1 MTTAVEREP
10 SRIRALD
17 ERTVC
22 AAFQVT
28 VRDFADR
35 TALRTRGDDVSIT
48 WAQYADRVRR
58 TAAGLAGLGIERG
71 RTVALML
78 NNRPEFHIVDAAAM
92 HLGATPF
99 SIYNTYAVEQIEH
112 LIRDAET
119 TVVVTESAYLDRV
132 MKVRDACPHLEHV
145 VDVDCSGRDGTLTLD
160 ELARRA
166 PEDFD
171 FEATWRA
178 VEPDDTLTLIYTSG
192 TTGPPKGVQLTHAN
206 ILAAGQTAEE
216 IIEFPADPRIVS
228 YLPMAHIGER
238 ARSHY
243 LPALFGSTVTCC
255 PNPHEVIGYL
265 PEVRPTW
272 FFAVPRI
279 YEKLKSAIEAGA
291 AAEQDGK

>member
-1 MTTAVEREP
+1 MTTTVERQP
-10 SRIRALD
+10 SRFRALE
-17 ERTVC
+17 ERTLC
-22 AAFQVT
+22 AAFQT
-28 VRDFADR
+28 TARDFADR
-35 TALRTRGDDVSIT
+35 PAVRTKGDEVSFT
-48 WAQYADRVRR
+48 WREYADRVRR
-58 TAAGLAGLGIERG
+58 LAAGLAGLGVERG

-78 NNRPEFHIVDAAAM
+78 TNRPEFHFVDAAAM
-92 HLGATPF
+92 HLGATAF
-99 SIYNTYAVEQIEH
+99 SIYNTYATEQIEH
-112 LIRDAET
+112 LLRDAET
-119 TVVVTESAYLDRV
+119 TVVVTEAAFLDRV
-132 MKVRDACPHLEHV
+132 MKVRAACPHLEHV

-216 IIEFPADPRIVS
+216 IIEFPTDPRIVP

-243 LPALFGSTVTCC
+243 
-255 PNPHEVIGYL
+255 
-265 PEVRPTW
+265 
-272 FFAVPRI
+272 
-279 YEKLKSAIEAGA
+279 
-291 AAEQDGK
+291 